1 MDLVGCGCM
10 GFSFTHK
17 YKKAIISFFEFVT
30 ELDNVGVLSYQ
41 DLQTR
46 IANKGISDESEI
58 RMIVPFL
65 VKSQII
71 NEKNC
76 LKTST
81 GTRIR
86 QLVIDEHFFTEQGIE
101 FIKIL
106 KMEINKDISLNKEII
121 FRIENLYHKAGM
133 VLFLSLCK
141 SDDYIYREL
150 FFFLKK
156 YKSID
161 KNEFYILTNSIEKSK
176 KNELEENILKYRNGS
191 IGELKIIRNVNDWQ
205 YLTGTLQQFGIIEED
220 ENKSFILTNDA
231 DELEVENNE

>member
-17 YKKAIISFFEFVT
+17 YKKAIISFFEFIT
-30 ELDNVGVLSYQ
+30 ELGDIGIISYQ

-46 IANKGISDESEI
+46 IANKGVSDESEI
-58 RMIVPFL
+58 RMIIPFL
-65 VKSQII
+65 VKAQVIS
-71 NEKNC
+71 EKNC
-76 LKTST
+76 IKTST

-86 QLVIDEHFFTEQGIE
+86 QLVIDNNFFTEQGIE

-106 KMEINKDISLNKEII
+106 KMEINKDISLDKEII
-121 FRIENLYHKAGM
+121 LRIEKLYHKAGM

-176 KNELEENILKYRNGS
+176 KNELEEIILKYRNGT
-191 IGELKIIRNVNDWQ
+191 IGEVKITRNVNDWQ
-205 YLTGTLQQFGIIEED
+205 YLISILQQFGIIEED
-220 ENKSFILTNDA
+220 ENKRFVLTNDA
-231 DELEVENNE
+231 NELEVENNE

>member
-1 MDLVGCGCM
+1 
-10 GFSFTHK
+10 
-17 YKKAIISFFEFVT
+17 
-30 ELDNVGVLSYQ
+30 
-41 DLQTR
+41 
-46 IANKGISDESEI
+46 
-58 RMIVPFL
+58 
-65 VKSQII
+65 
-71 NEKNC
+71 
-76 LKTST
+76 
-81 GTRIR
+81 
-86 QLVIDEHFFTEQGIE
+86 
-101 FIKIL
+101 
-106 KMEINKDISLNKEII
+106 MEINKDISLNKEII

-176 KNELEENILKYRNGS
+176 KNELEENILKYRNES

-205 YLTGTLQQFGIIEED
+205 YLTSTLQQFGIIEED